1 MKIMRIVLLLIA
13 LIVLNVIFADRFL
26 IPTKTIPSD
35 QIIYLDDNPQENID
49 VLLLESVVYS
59 DPNNQVNIS
68 GLKKVGAYKVAIDAQ
83 AKSNIGA
90 YALKNMPEYKAV
102 EMSNGSL
109 ELTDMKIISQYR
121 DETDINVLSYEY
133 GLNKVE
139 VMSAANLVIF
149 EAQNKLQ
156 LNNIMTRLKNDYR
169 VVDATFNLVEMSE
182 IPQ

>member
-1 MKIMRIVLLLIA
+1 MRIVLLLVA

-59 DPNNQVNIS
+59 DPNNQVNIP

-83 AKSNIGA
+83 ARSNIGA

-102 EMSNGSL
+102 QMSNGSL
-109 ELTDMKIISQYR
+109 ELTDMKIIIQYR
-121 DETDINVLSYEY
+121 DENDINVLSYDY
-133 GLNKVE
+133 GLIKVE
-139 VMSAANLVIF
+139 VMSAANVVIF
-149 EAQNKLQ
+149 DAQNKLQ
-156 LNNIMTRLKNDYR
+156 LNNIMTILKNDSR
-169 VVDATFNLVEMSE
+169 VMDATFNLVEMSE

>member
-102 EMSNGSL
+102 EMSNGAL
-109 ELTDMKIISQYR
+109 ELTDMKIMIQYR
-121 DETDINVLSYEY
+121 DESDINVLSYDY

-139 VMSAANLVIF
+139 VMSAANVVIF

-156 LNNIMTRLKNDYR
+156 LNNIMTRLKNDSR
-169 VVDATFNLVEMSE
+169 VVDASFNLVEMSE

>member
-1 MKIMRIVLLLIA
+1 MRIVLLLIA

-109 ELTDMKIISQYR
+109 ELTDMKIIIQYR
-121 DETDINVLSYEY
+121 DENDINVLSFDY

>member
-109 ELTDMKIISQYR
+109 ELTDMKIMIQYR
-121 DETDINVLSYEY
+121 DESDINILSYDY

-139 VMSAANLVIF
+139 VMSSANVVIF

-156 LNNIMTRLKNDYR
+156 LNNIMTRLKNDSR
-169 VVDATFNLVEMSE
+169 VVDASFNLVEMSE

>member
-1 MKIMRIVLLLIA
+1 MRIVLLLVA

-35 QIIYLDDNPQENID
+35 QIIYLEDNPQKNID
-49 VLLLESVVYS
+49 VVMLESVVYS
-59 DPNNQVNIS
+59 DPNNQANVP

-83 AKSNIGA
+83 AKSNIAA
-90 YALKNMPEYKAV
+90 YALKNIPEYKAV

-109 ELTDMKIISQYR
+109 ELTDMKIIIQYR
-121 DETDINVLSYEY
+121 DENDINVLGYDY

-139 VMSAANLVIF
+139 AMSAANLVIF
-149 EAQNKLQ
+149 EAQNNLQ
-156 LNNIMTRLKNDYR
+156 LNNIMTRLKNDSR

>member
-1 MKIMRIVLLLIA
+1 MRILLLLIV
-13 LIVLNVIFADRFL
+13 LVVLNVIFADRFL

-109 ELTDMKIISQYR
+109 ELTDMKIIIQYR
-121 DETDINVLSYEY
+121 DENDINVLSFDY

-139 VMSAANLVIF
+139 VMSAANVVIF

-156 LNNIMTRLKNDYR
+156 LNNIMTRLKNDSR

>member
-1 MKIMRIVLLLIA
+1 MRIVLLLIA

-59 DPNNQVNIS
+59 DPNNQVNIP
-68 GLKKVGAYKVAIDAQ
+68 GLKKVGSYKVAIDAQ

-102 EMSNGSL
+102 EMSNGNL
-109 ELTDMKIISQYR
+109 ELTDMKIMIQYK
-121 DETDINVLSYEY
+121 DENDINVLSYDY

-139 VMSAANLVIF
+139 VMSAANVVIF

-156 LNNIMTRLKNDYR
+156 LNNIMTRLKNDSR
-169 VVDATFNLVEMSE
+169 VVDASFNLVEMSE

>member
-1 MKIMRIVLLLIA
+1 MRIVLLLVA
-13 LIVLNVIFADRFL
+13 LIVLNVTFADRFL

-59 DPNNQVNIS
+59 DPNNQVNIP

-83 AKSNIGA
+83 ARSNIGA

-102 EMSNGSL
+102 QMSNGSL
-109 ELTDMKIISQYR
+109 ELTDMKIIIQYR
-121 DETDINVLSYEY
+121 DENDINVLSYDY
-133 GLNKVE
+133 GLIKVE
-139 VMSAANLVIF
+139 VMSAANVVIF
-149 EAQNKLQ
+149 DAQNKLQ
-156 LNNIMTRLKNDYR
+156 LNNIMTRLKNDSR
-169 VVDATFNLVEMSE
+169 VMDATFNLVEMSE

>member
-1 MKIMRIVLLLIA
+1 MRILLLLIV
-13 LIVLNVIFADRFL
+13 LVVLNVIFADRFL

-35 QIIYLDDNPQENID
+35 QIIYLDDNSQENID

-83 AKSNIGA
+83 ANSNIGA

-109 ELTDMKIISQYR
+109 ELTDMKIIIQYR
-121 DETDINVLSYEY
+121 DENDINVLSFDY

-139 VMSAANLVIF
+139 VMSAANVVIF

-156 LNNIMTRLKNDYR
+156 LNNIMTRLKNDSR

>member
-1 MKIMRIVLLLIA
+1 MRIVLLLIA

-35 QIIYLDDNPQENID
+35 QIIYLDDNPQENFD

-59 DPNNQVNIS
+59 DPNNQVNVS

-109 ELTDMKIISQYR
+109 ELTDMKIIIQYR
-121 DETDINVLSYEY
+121 DENDINVLSFDY

-139 VMSAANLVIF
+139 VMSAANVVIF
-149 EAQNKLQ
+149 EAQNKLR
-156 LNNIMTRLKNDYR
+156 LNNIMTRLKNDSR

>member
-1 MKIMRIVLLLIA
+1 MRIVLLLIA

-35 QIIYLDDNPQENID
+35 QIIYLDDNPQETID

-68 GLKKVGAYKVAIDAQ
+68 GLKNVGAYKVAIDAQ
-83 AKSNIGA
+83 ANSNIGA

-109 ELTDMKIISQYR
+109 ELTDMKIIIQYR
-121 DETDINVLSYEY
+121 DESDINVLSYDY

-139 VMSAANLVIF
+139 VMSAANVVIF

-156 LNNIMTRLKNDYR
+156 LNNIMTRLKNDSR
-169 VVDATFNLVEMSE
+169 VVDASFNLVEMSE

>member
-109 ELTDMKIISQYR
+109 VLTDIKIMIQYR
-121 DETDINVLSYEY
+121 DESDINVLSYDY

-139 VMSAANLVIF
+139 VMSAANVVIF

-156 LNNIMTRLKNDYR
+156 LNNIMTRLKNDSR
-169 VVDATFNLVEMSE
+169 VVDASFNLVEMSE

>member
-1 MKIMRIVLLLIA
+1 MRILLLLIV
-13 LIVLNVIFADRFL
+13 LVVLNVIFADRFL

-83 AKSNIGA
+83 ANSNIGA

-109 ELTDMKIISQYR
+109 ELTDMKIIIQYR
-121 DETDINVLSYEY
+121 DENDINVLSFDY

-139 VMSAANLVIF
+139 VMSAANVVIF

-156 LNNIMTRLKNDYR
+156 LNNIMTRLKNDSR

>member
-1 MKIMRIVLLLIA
+1 MRIVLLLIA

-109 ELTDMKIISQYR
+109 ELTDMKIIIQYR
-121 DETDINVLSYEY
+121 DENDINVLSYDY

>member
-1 MKIMRIVLLLIA
+1 MRIVLLLIA

-68 GLKKVGAYKVAIDAQ
+68 GLKKVWAYKVAIDAQ

-109 ELTDMKIISQYR
+109 ELTDMKIMIQYR
-121 DETDINVLSYEY
+121 DESDINVLSYDY

-139 VMSAANLVIF
+139 VMSAANVVIF

-156 LNNIMTRLKNDYR
+156 LNNIMTRLKNDSR
-169 VVDATFNLVEMSE
+169 VVDASFNLVEMSE